1 MEGLPLMIAIVL
13 ASNTGKLLKANVL
26 VRKAIGIETAGS
38 INVLYSDKTGTIT
51 KGELEVVKFFTANG
65 DLVEA
70 SEFKSKDNKVK
81 SLLDISIGKNTGAM
95 FDSNHKVIGGNAT
108 DQALLKFIGE
118 ETYLT
123 LYSEYRVDKSQSF
136 NSSNKFSQAYIESLG
151 KTFYKGAPERLLAK
165 AKKCLNEQGE
175 VVDIDLNKVND
186 TIDEL
191 ANKAMRVLA
200 FGYSES
206 SMNEDKINNDVVI
219 IGLVGIRDEIRP
231 EAKTAIADVKGAGIQ
246 VVMITGDRLET
257 AVAIG
262 RDANLLEGNV
272 DVIRAEDI
280 TTDEEVL
287 EKAKS
292 MDTIAISS
300 DAINKLSDNTIKSL
314 LGKIRVIARALPK
327 DKSRM
332 VKLTQEL
339 QLVCGMTGDG
349 VNDSPALKRAD
360 VGFAIGSGTE
370 SAKEASDLIIIDDN
384 FLSIKNA
391 IWYGRTIY
399 ENILK
404 FIKFQLS
411 INVGAVLVSA
421 ILPFLGIEEPLTVT
435 HLLFVNLVM
444 DSLGSLM
451 LGKEPA
457 LAEYMKAKPRRRNE
471 SIVSKKM
478 FIQFSIMGVYLLVM
492 SLVWFKSGIFEQFFG
507 SDVQFKSGFFAM
519 FIFSAILNGFNVRNE
534 GFNIFKGIKEN
545 SNFLPILG
553 AMLAATFCLCQASLV
568 LPVVG
573 NMFSTQAFG
582 LTGWLAVIALSLL
595 IIPADMLRKLVCGT
609 YKK

>member
-1 MEGLPLMIAIVL
+1 MIAIVL

-65 DLVEA
+65 DFIDTDKI
-70 SEFKSKDNKVK
+70 SEQAGKVK
-81 SLLDISIGKNTGAM
+81 GLLDISIGKNTGAM

-108 DQALLKFIGE
+108 DQALLKFLGE
-118 ETYLT
+118 ETYMA
-123 LYSEYRVDKSQSF
+123 LYGEYRVDENQSF
-136 NSSNKFSQAYIESLG
+136 NSSNKFSQAYIKSLG
-151 KTFYKGAPERLLAK
+151 KTFYKGAPERLLGK
-165 AKKCLNEQGE
+165 ATKCLNEQGE
-175 VVDIDLNKVND
+175 VVDIDLNKVNA

-206 SMNEDKINNDVVI
+206 SMVNDKINNDVVI

-231 EAKTAIADVKGAGIQ
+231 EAKTAIEEVKAAGIQ

-272 DVIRAEDI
+272 DVIKAEDI
-280 TTDEEVL
+280 TNDAEVI
-287 EKAKS
+287 EKANH

-300 DAINKLSDNTIKSL
+300 DALNKLSDDTIKSL
-314 LGKIRVIARALPK
+314 LSKIRVIARALPK

-360 VGFAIGSGTE
+360 VGFAMGSGTE
-370 SAKEASDLIIIDDN
+370 AAKEAGDLIIIDDN
-384 FLSIKNA
+384 FSSIKNA

-451 LGKEPA
+451 LGAEPA
-457 LAEYMKAKPRRRNE
+457 MEKYMHMRPRKRAE
-471 SIVSKKM
+471 SIVSKTM
-478 FIQFSIMGVYLLVM
+478 FIQFCIVGVYLLVI
-492 SLVWFKSGIFEQFFG
+492 SLVWFKSGLVNALFG
-507 SDVQFKSGFFAM
+507 TEAEFKTGFFAM
-519 FIFSAILNGFNVRNE
+519 FMFTAIINGFNVRNN
-534 GFNIFKGIKEN
+534 GFNILKDINKNSGFFKVMI
-545 SNFLPILG
+545 
-553 AMLAATFCLCQASLV
+553 AMLVATAAICQSGLIVPIVGQMFNATPIGLV
-568 LPVVG
+568 
-573 NMFSTQAFG
+573 Q
-582 LTGWLAVIALSLL
+582 WLAVIIFAIT
-595 IIPADMLRKLVCGT
+595 IIPVDMLRKLVCKT
-609 YKK
+609 YK